1 MPAFQYKAIDNR
13 TGQMIKNT
21 VNGVTK
27 QELYKMLKNNGLT
40 PIDIQQALEVTANK
54 QPVKKHR
61 SSEEILRDLSPDQVR
76 LIYNSNSSAK
86 KTKSMTAQSK
96 KISKNRGHKITTRD
110 IIIFTQ
116 NFLLLKKADFNNIH
130 ALETVISSTENAKFK
145 SILEDILAGVES
157 GENMYTTMEYYSD
170 IFPYIYINMIKVG
183 ELSGSLTNS
192 LEQAVKYLDDT
203 ESLNKKLRIILIP
216 NIIQFVLL
224 LVMLVVGTL
233 VAIPA
238 IQGIFDELGTEETLP
253 AVTLW
258 FADFINK
265 AIKYWYL
272 PVLIIVAAVAG
283 VLFYINTPKGKYNFH
298 YFKYKMPIFG
308 QLIFALD
315 FSRLMKAMLLNLK
328 NGMRIQESLE
338 VSKNVVK
345 NYVMLSMIETS
356 INNILTGTSWIEPFE
371 KSGLAKP
378 MITEMLKIGMQTDLT
393 EMMEKLVEYM
403 EIDIDNIMRKI
414 MQVLPQVVYAIV
426 GVVLIFFVLVVLVPC
441 IQVYMGNFLFSAY
454 GV

>member
-1 MPAFQYKAIDNR
+1 MPTYMYKAMTKTGVVVRNR
-13 TGQMIKNT
+13 VEFASKQNLIKT
-21 VNGVTK
+21 
-27 QELYKMLKNNGLT
+27 LKSNDLLPISIEQISYSSKKT
-40 PIDIQQALEVTANK
+40 PKRKKKNITDIQEIMKNVNTTQLNK
-54 QPVKKHR
+54 EKKMT
-61 SSEEILRDLSPDQVR
+61 LSTKEKINMY
-76 LIYNSNSSAK
+76 LAK
-86 KTKSMTAQSK
+86 TE
-96 KISKNRGHKITTRD
+96 KITQRD
-110 IIIFTQ
+110 IVVFTQ
-116 NFLLLKKADFNNIH
+116 NFYLLKKANFNNIH
-130 ALETVISSTENAKFK
+130 ALNTIIESTENISFRG
-145 SILEDILAGVES
+145 ILEDILAGVEA
-157 GENMYTTMEYYSD
+157 GENMYTTMEYYSNV
-170 IFPYIYINMIKVG
+170 FPYIYINMIKVG

-203 ESLNKKLRIILIP
+203 ESLNKKLKTILIP

-238 IQGIFDELGTEETLP
+238 IQGIFDELGTDETLP

-258 FADFINK
+258 FADFIKK

-403 EIDIDNIMRKI
+403 QIDIDDILNKI
-414 MQVLPQVVYAIV
+414 MKTLPQVVYVIV
-426 GVVLIFFVLVVLVPC
+426 GIVLIFFVIVVLVPC

-454 GV
+454 LD